1 MAQRFLPWLGLAFLL
16 WLLYLLGP
24 ILSPFLI
31 AGVLAYL
38 GNPLVTRLQ
47 RWHIGRSVG
56 TTLVFLLAIFLVVAI
71 VIALLPVVRAQTLIA
86 INYIRQYA
94 ELLQSQWLPEISQ
107 RFGIPLDSQ
116 TLTAYASKN
125 ASKLTH
131 WASNSLQ
138 VALISGSGVLSI
150 LMNFLLIPVI
160 TFYLM
165 RDWPHLLRRID
176 ELIPRQRLVLVRQL
190 AADSNQMLMAFLR
203 GQLLDMLA
211 LGSTY
216 AIGLSVVG
224 LKTAL
229 LIGLLSGLLSFVPYL
244 GFASGIL
251 IASLAMYIQGG
262 AFLSIVEVWVVYGIG
277 QILEST
283 LFIPILVGDRIGL
296 HPVLVIF
303 AVLAGGQLFGFVGL
317 LIALPVTAILLAL
330 LRHAHRWYLRSRSY
344 GAEMPVEN

>member
-1 MAQRFLPWLGLAFLL
+1 MPQRFLPWLGLALLL

-47 RWHIGRSVG
+47 RWHVGRSLG
-56 TTLVFLLAIFLVVAI
+56 TTLVFLVALLLAAAVI
-71 VIALLPVVRAQTLIA
+71 IALLPVVRTQTLIA
-86 INYIRQYA
+86 ISYIRQYA
-94 ELLQSQWLPEISQ
+94 NLLQTQFLPEISQ
-107 RFGIPLDSQ
+107 RLGIALDSH

-125 ASKLTH
+125 ANKLAH
-131 WASNSLQ
+131 WASSSLQ
-138 VALISGSGVLSI
+138 VALVSGSGVLSI
-150 LMNFLLIPVI
+150 LMNFFLIPVI
-160 TFYLM
+160 TFYLL
-165 RDWPHLLRRID
+165 RDWPRLLQRLD
-176 ELIPRQRLVLVRQL
+176 ELVPRPRLRLVRQL
-190 AADSNQMLMAFLR
+190 ATDSDRMLMAFLR

-211 LGSTY
+211 LGATY

-224 LKTAL
+224 LKTAI

-244 GFASGIL
+244 GFASGIIL
-251 IASLAMYIQGG
+251 ASLAMYIQGG
-262 AFLSIVEVWVVYGIG
+262 AFFSLVEVWAVYGLG
-277 QILEST
+277 QILENT
-283 LFIPILVGDRIGL
+283 LFIPVLVGDRIGL

-317 LIALPVTAILLAL
+317 LIALPVTAILIAL

-344 GAEMPVEN
+344 AAELPLQE